1 MSVKGR
7 RFILKEVKKEQTYE
21 SAIERLEEIVTLL
34 EGSSLPLE
42 ESLLLFE
49 EGTRLAGY
57 CNTCLTQ
64 AEARVTEL
72 SQQEHMEESPC

>member
-42 ESLLLFE
+42 ESLRLFAVSYTHLRAHE
-49 EGTRLAGY
+49 T
-57 CNTCLTQ
+57 
-64 AEARVTEL
+64 
-72 SQQEHMEESPC
+72 

>member
-1 MSVKGR
+1 M
-7 RFILKEVKKEQTYE
+7 KEVKKEQTYE

-42 ESLLLFE
+42 ESLRLFE
-49 EGTRLAGY
+49 EGTRVAGY
-57 CNTCLTQ
+57 CNMCLTQ

>member
-1 MSVKGR
+1 M
-7 RFILKEVKKEQTYE
+7 KEVKKEQTYE
-21 SAIERLEEIVTLL
+21 SAIERLEEIVTLWK
-34 EGSSLPLE
+34 EAPSLWK
-42 ESLLLFE
+42 ESLRLFE